1 MKEWS
6 RGQSRREG
14 AGRMIAGMKDKRNL
28 WHLWSM
34 VSLEEYS
41 PKEHGAV
48 LGPA

>member
-1 MKEWS
+1 MKGWS
-6 RGQSRREG
+6 RGQNRREE
-14 AGRMIAGMKDKRNL
+14 AERMFVGVKDKQNL